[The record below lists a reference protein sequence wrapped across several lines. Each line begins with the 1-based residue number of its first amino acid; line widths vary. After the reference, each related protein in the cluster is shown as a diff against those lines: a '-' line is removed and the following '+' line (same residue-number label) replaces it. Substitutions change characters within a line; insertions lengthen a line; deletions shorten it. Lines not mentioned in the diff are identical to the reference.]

1 MSPAIERK
9 DMEKISIHEK
19 VTNQIVSD
27 MEQGK
32 LVWEKPWTGGALK
45 LPSNPS
51 TGKTYQGI
59 NTLVL
64 WSQGQLKGYK
74 SSQWLT
80 FKQAL
85 ELNCCV
91 RKGEKATSVV
101 FYKTLTVEDHD
112 TSEEKQIPMLRQYSV
127 FNLEQL
133 DGSEEMIAAELSAP
147 TKKTFIESC
156 SLADQAMSIAKV
168 QYKEIDSAFYHPSS
182 DTITLPLKE
191 SFKSQVDFYGTA
203 LHELTHWT
211 GHTDRLDRLKKYSE
225 SRHFRAFEELVA
237 ELGAAFLCAEFN
249 LEYTTQHAAYIQAW
263 LKALKDDK
271 TMIFKAAAQAQKAIN
286 MIKEKSGLKIETK
299 ESNEEKEGAA

>member
-1 MSPAIERK
+1 MSDK
-9 DMEKISIHEK
+9 QSIHER
-19 VTNQIVSD
+19 VTAQIIAD
-27 MEQGK
+27 MEQGR

-64 WSQGQLKGYK
+64 WSTGQLKGYE
-74 SSQWLT
+74 STQWLT

-85 ELNCCV
+85 DLGYCV
-91 RKGEKATSVV
+91 RKGEKATPVV
-101 FYKTLTVEDHD
+101 FYKTLVKED
-112 TSEEKQIPMLRQYSV
+112 SETGDDVAIPMLRQYSV

-133 DGSEEMIAAELSAP
+133 DGAQDLIDSELKAPAARNL
-147 TKKTFIESC
+147 IESC
-156 SLADQAMSIAKV
+156 NIADQALSIATINHKA
-168 QYKEIDSAFYHPSS
+168 IDAAFYHPST
-182 DTITLPLKE
+182 DQITLPLRE
-191 SFKSQVDFYGTA
+191 SFKSQVSYYATA

-211 GHTDRLDRLKKYSE
+211 GHTSRLDRLKKYSE

-237 ELGAAFLCAEFN
+237 ELGAAFLCAEFGI
-249 LEYTTQHAAYIQAW
+249 EYTTQHAAYVQSW

-286 MIKEKSGLKIETK
+286 LIKEKSNLTTETK
-299 ESNEEKEGAA
+299 ESNEGAA